1 MLPGSN
7 SLLYPAT
14 AEGYSV
20 IYPDEHESLP
30 ILMRLYADA
39 FSLATQIGFLGSRLR
54 QEKLSVPFSEF
65 NARTKEIADLR
76 QALNRLWEATDVAYW
91 YQRQDSLPRRSKEI
105 LQQVS
110 SLQLR
115 HFLHCFPIL
124 IDYPPSQQLC
134 SMSASC
140 SLIAACGL
148 ASGSN
153 PNSPLMARST
163 TTQPRSCASPS
174 RRHTLVAP
182 TGTFWFSR
190 FSSRAPRRR
199 RVASR

>member
-30 ILMRLYADA
+30 TLMRLYADV

-65 NARTKEIADLR
+65 NVRTKEIVDLR
-76 QALNRLWEATDVAYW
+76 QALNRLWEAADVAYW
-91 YQRQDSLPRRSKEI
+91 YQRQDSLPRRSKEM

-110 SLQLR
+110 FCPTSSLFAL
-115 HFLHCFPIL
+115 FP
-124 IDYPPSQQLC
+124 
-134 SMSASC
+134 
-140 SLIAACGL
+140 
-148 ASGSN
+148 N
-153 PNSPLMARST
+153 TN
-163 TTQPRSCASPS
+163 
-174 RRHTLVAP
+174 
-182 TGTFWFSR
+182 
-190 FSSRAPRRR
+190 
-199 RVASR
+199 